1 MRALLVLTLTALT
14 ACGGGSADDGARPR
28 AEAASSADPG
38 AETPAPPAADGFV
51 LAVDAPRNAAAGK
64 PVIARVVIEP
74 RSPWHMNLDFPARL
88 SMAAPMGIDL
98 DAPQLNK
105 NDAERLDDDAL
116 VFPVVF
122 TPKHGTRGK
131 TTLTGEVHFAVCG
144 NDECAPMKAP
154 VEFSLEIT

>member
-14 ACGGGSADDGARPR
+14 ACGGGSADDHARPR
-28 AEAASSADPG
+28 AEEPAAPDT
-38 AETPAPPAADGFV
+38 EKPAPAPADGFV
-51 LAVDAPRNAAAGK
+51 LAVDAPPNATAGQ

-88 SMAAPMGIDL
+88 SMAATNGIDL
-98 DAPQLNK
+98 DAPQLSK
-105 NDAERLDDDAL
+105 NDAERLDDEAL

-122 TPKHGTRGK
+122 TPKQGTRGK

-144 NDECAPMKAP
+144 QDECAPMKAP
-154 VEFSLEIT
+154 VEFTLEIT